1 MYIYIG
7 DQMALVLVVHI
18 DKTHSNNEAV
28 CGSASVFVGCSSLKI
43 DWDVSGNFMSN
54 GLNHTTKKKLYD
66 CSSQKL

>member
-18 DKTHSNNEAV
+18 DKTYSNNEAV
-28 CGSASVFVGCSSLKI
+28 CGSASVFVGCSSLKL

-54 GLNHTTKKKLYD
+54 GLKRYKEVV
-66 CSSQKL
+66 